1 LTLAADI
8 LKVTNNVS
16 ASSIDLTPYKDNTDD
31 QTISRLGNVIS
42 LEDGGTVNVSTAAPA
57 SAGLVLKWD
66 GADWNAAADLVDDA
80 DNSTTNE
87 IQDLNL
93 TANTLTITN
102 NGSATNIDL
111 SPYQQTIS
119 KSGNTV
125 SLTNGGSFAL
135 GSTAPSSVGQVL
147 KWNGSDWGAGTDN
160 VNDADADATNEFQT
174 LGLSGT
180 VLSLTGS
187 GTTVD
192 LAPLGVLPAQSA
204 PLAGYYLTTNGANAS
219 WMPLG
224 ALASADDVGSAQI
237 QDGAVNTLDLNTAV
251 AGSGLVGGGG
261 AALDVNLSGT
271 SGLQIIADQ
280 LEMPNVIA
288 AGTYGTVLV
297 TSIQVDAKGRVISIG
312 VSDERLKRDITRI
325 EDVLDKLIQ
334 VNGYTYYYN
343 NQQDSILQHGVIAQ
357 ELIKLFPDLVTLNSN
372 GYYSVNLGGLLPIVI
387 EALKEEHARV
397 SNLKEEVE
405 EMKAQLSSNDERFK
419 TLEAKL
425 DLLIQ
430 STTTAK
436 ASASSQE

>member
-1 LTLAADI
+1 
-8 LKVTNNVS
+8 
-16 ASSIDLTPYKDNTDD
+16 
-31 QTISRLGNVIS
+31 
-42 LEDGGTVNVSTAAPA
+42 
-57 SAGLVLKWD
+57 
-66 GADWNAAADLVDDA
+66 
-80 DNSTTNE
+80 
-87 IQDLNL
+87 
-93 TANTLTITN
+93 
-102 NGSATNIDL
+102 
-111 SPYQQTIS
+111 
-119 KSGNTV
+119 
-125 SLTNGGSFAL
+125 
-135 GSTAPSSVGQVL
+135 
-147 KWNGSDWGAGTDN
+147 
-160 VNDADADATNEFQT
+160 
-174 LGLSGT
+174 